1 MDGLVYLII
10 LCAGIAF
17 WLNSRR
23 AHEFSLGI
31 CRHICEQNN
40 AMLLDQT
47 VFLRRLRIRR
57 SESGRL
63 QFERCYQFE
72 YSYNAIDRYSGDMI
86 ILGLTPVEITFDGQ
100 RTLL

>member
-1 MDGLVYLII
+1 MDGLFYLII

-31 CRHICEQNN
+31 CQHVCQQHD
-40 AMLLDQT
+40 AMLLDET
-47 VFLRRLRIRR
+47 VFLRGLRIRR
-57 SESGRL
+57 GHNGGM

-72 YSYNAIDRYSGDMI
+72 YSYNAVDRYSGDMI
-86 ILGLTPVEITFDGQ
+86 ILGLKPVEITFDGQ

>member
-1 MDGLVYLII
+1 MDGFVYLIL

-31 CRHICEQNN
+31 CRHFCDKHD

-47 VFLRRLRIRR
+47 VCLHRLRLRRGD
-57 SESGRL
+57 SGRIQL
-63 QFERCYQFE
+63 ERCYQFE
-72 YSYNAIDRYSGDMI
+72 YSYNAVDRYSGDMT
-86 ILGLTPVEITFDGQ
+86 ILGLKPVEISFDGQ

>member
-10 LCAGIAF
+10 LCAGIGF

-23 AHEFSLGI
+23 AHEFSLGL
-31 CRHICEQNN
+31 CRHFCEKHD

-57 SESGRL
+57 TSNGRMH
-63 QFERCYQFE
+63 FERCYQFE
-72 YSYNAIDRYSGDMI
+72 YSYNAVDRYSGSMI
-86 ILGLTPVEITFDGQ
+86 ILGLEPVEVTFDGQ

>member
-10 LCAGIAF
+10 LCAAIAF

-23 AHEFSLGI
+23 AQEFALGI
-31 CRHICEQNN
+31 CRHICEQND

-47 VFLRRLRIRR
+47 VFLRRLRVRR
-57 SESGRL
+57 GDSGRL

-72 YSYNAIDRYSGDMI
+72 YSYNAVDRHGGDMI
-86 ILGLTPVEITFDGQ
+86 ILGLKPIEITFDGQ

>member
-1 MDGLVYLII
+1 MDGLIYLII

-31 CRHICEQNN
+31 CRHFCEQND

-47 VFLRRLRIRR
+47 VYLRRLRIRR
-57 SESGRL
+57 ADHGRI

-72 YSYNAIDRYSGDMI
+72 YSYNAVDRYSGNMI
-86 ILGLTPVEITFDGQ
+86 ILGLKPVEVTFDGQ